1 MRALEAPLWGMTRE
15 DSQMQGGDLPIAVE
29 AGRNIARRISALS
42 AALTILCFSVTA
54 VEAADPACEREMTRA
69 ARDYDVPLNV
79 LYAVGL
85 TETGSRGMLGP
96 YDINVDGR
104 SIQSESLERALDRVE
119 QELAHGAK
127 YIDVGCMQI
136 NKRWHGRNFRSL
148 REMFDPVV
156 NVRYAARFLRELKS
170 REGSWT
176 LAVAR
181 YNAGPDNDPAQ
192 KKYVCAVIRNM
203 VASRFGRWT
212 ESARQFCGQ
221 SHAAVNSPEGP
232 AN

>member
-1 MRALEAPLWGMTRE
+1 
-15 DSQMQGGDLPIAVE
+15 
-29 AGRNIARRISALS
+29 
-42 AALTILCFSVTA
+42 
-54 VEAADPACEREMTRA
+54 MTRA
-69 ARDYDVPLNV
+69 AQDYDVPLNV

-85 TETGSRGMLGP
+85 TETGTRGMLSP

-104 SIQSESLERALDRVE
+104 SIQSESLEQALDRVE
-119 QELAHGAK
+119 RELARGAK

-136 NKRWHGRNFRSL
+136 NRRWHGQKFRSL

-156 NVRYAARFLRELKS
+156 NVRYAARFLKELKS

-203 VASRFGRWT
+203 IASRLGRWT
-212 ESARQFCGQ
+212 DSARQFCGQ
-221 SHAAVNSPEGP
+221 SQAAAGRPVGP
-232 AN
+232 SH